1 MKRNFRFGCMADH
14 VCRTLLL
21 VGLALGLVGVMS
33 AQTDTG
39 RVTGTVADTT
49 GAVIPGASVTLTNVD
64 TGAAQSA
71 TSGADG
77 NFNFS
82 AVTRGN
88 YKVAAV
94 KDGFQTTQQSFTLQ
108 VSQVQTIEFHMAVGG
123 ASTTVEVTN
132 AAPVVD
138 LSTSS
143 TGEVIA
149 GRQVTELPL
158 NGRNFTQRLC

>member
-1 MKRNFRFGCMADH
+1 MVGMKYLGGSMKRNFRFGYVADY
-14 VCRTLLL
+14 VCVALLL
-21 VGLALGLVGVMS
+21 VGLMLGLTEVMS

-39 RVTGTVADTT
+39 RVTGTVADAT

-88 YKVAAV
+88 YKVA
-94 KDGFQTTQQSFTLQ
+94 
-108 VSQVQTIEFHMAVGG
+108 
-123 ASTTVEVTN
+123 
-132 AAPVVD
+132 
-138 LSTSS
+138 
-143 TGEVIA
+143 
-149 GRQVTELPL
+149 
-158 NGRNFTQRLC
+158 